1 MLSTSIMQSYDLMG
15 NANATNSGS
24 VATTWTKPKFNDDG
38 AVHLYTLNWHP
49 NYLEILCDGVRVQF
63 QAYN

>member
-1 MLSTSIMQSYDLMG
+1 MG

-38 AVHLYTLNWHP
+38 AVHLYTVNWHP